1 MADEKVTLEELRAK
15 LEAFSESTGDE
26 LESRRHALQVADYEQ
41 VGAVTDV
48 AKLIAETREL
58 DAKATAGPWSDD
70 DGNVFS
76 VPLSERREA
85 AILRRMKGSDEPH
98 PDGDWNNPLGWVCGT
113 EQSTERFE
121 SDSRLIARYRTL
133 APQLADALERAE
145 AENARLR
152 EALARVELAG
162 CPQCGSEPWV
172 NIDCAMCRDV
182 SALLAK
188 TEVDDG

>member
-1 MADEKVTLEELRAK
+1 M
-15 LEAFSESTGDE
+15 
-26 LESRRHALQVADYEQ
+26 
-41 VGAVTDV
+41 TDV

-133 APQLADALERAE
+133 APQLADEVERLAAEVAELRRERDMPCAHRLEEERIQV
-145 AENARLR
+145 ENARLR
-152 EALARVELAG
+152 ALLIEATPNGETCHNWRHNAESCRVTTLPRDKW
-162 CPQCGSEPWV
+162 CWH
-172 NIDCAMCRDV
+172 CRV
-182 SALLAK
+182 CALLAE
-188 TEVDDG
+188 TEVDGG